1 VHPGFD
7 GEPIDRAVQA
17 SLEQPGQDHGGPFG
31 LAAHVEALQADEAR
45 VIAGPVGEHGL
56 PQGDELGRRE
66 RLLGRDPQVT
76 SLWVHSKNPGPDPER
91 NQGAERIARTTVR
104 SAERRL

>member
-1 VHPGFD
+1 MDPTVRRGLGRVVSPRANEAED
-7 GEPIDRAVQA
+7 LLGE
-17 SLEQPGQDHGGPFG
+17 
-31 LAAHVEALQADEAR
+31 
-45 VIAGPVGEHGL
+45 L